1 MDMYIKCPYS
11 GEYFKPKRSNQKY
24 ASKYNRVAFHNRK
37 YRELKMPLENV
48 NKILFRNYNI
58 ISELIGDDNEI
69 TLSND
74 YLKGKEYD
82 FNYITHISVLNYNL
96 YFGLYNFIIIEL
108 DESTTKFI
116 KNEDEQ

>member
-1 MDMYIKCPYS
+1 MNKQLICPYS

-37 YRELKMPLENV
+37 YRELKMPLKKV
-48 NKILFRNYNI
+48 NQILFRNYSI

-74 YLKGKEYD
+74 YLNGKEYNFKYMTQIYMKD
-82 FNYITHISVLNYNL
+82 DKT
-96 YFGLYNFIIIEL
+96 YFGLYDLAFTKVN
-108 DESTTKFI
+108 ESTIKFL
-116 KNEDEQ
+116 KNESC